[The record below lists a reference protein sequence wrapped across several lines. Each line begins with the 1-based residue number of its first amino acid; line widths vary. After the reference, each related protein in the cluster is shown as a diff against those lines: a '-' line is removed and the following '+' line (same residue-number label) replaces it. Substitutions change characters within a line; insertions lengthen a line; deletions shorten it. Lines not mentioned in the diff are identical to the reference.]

1 MNFISAHCHKTIG
14 YASQHVAAPAAGAAG
29 TIGMWQFHWHMGHSV
44 KNIVFDMLLAQ
55 ADNAAAA
62 DPYVAW
68 HVHNPVGGAI
78 VDTTPKARNPVID
91 ASTSD
96 TPDTYNRIV
105 VKLPVDGTLS
115 DDTDYAIDCH
125 AVDYARPV
133 SCLIYEEGENPVN
146 DATTGCVDPRISAL
160 DPILDDRME
169 DLMKGTSEIWGTNAG
184 PILCWSADNAAG
196 VLSVVNQASY
206 INAWNPAFGTTI
218 DDTVACNKILL
229 SYHNTAVQATV
240 PVTMAVYAERTVGA
254 GTCTVRY
261 TNGTDTLT
269 TGAITTA
276 GWYTV
281 TGTLPAAALDHYTVH
296 AQTGAATT
304 LEIWSVCVYEYQ

>member
-133 SCLIYEEGENPVN
+133 SCLIYEEGENPVFN
-146 DATTGCVDPRISAL
+146 EGYL
-160 DPILDDRME
+160 G
-169 DLMKGTSEIWGTNAG
+169 DLGDKRWA
-184 PILCWSADNAAG
+184 
-196 VLSVVNQASY
+196 
-206 INAWNPAFGTTI
+206 NPM
-218 DDTVACNKILL
+218 L
-229 SYHNTAVQATV
+229 
-240 PVTMAVYAERTVGA
+240 VG
-254 GTCTVRY
+254 
-261 TNGTDTLT
+261 
-269 TGAITTA
+269 
-276 GWYTV
+276 
-281 TGTLPAAALDHYTVH
+281 
-296 AQTGAATT
+296 
-304 LEIWSVCVYEYQ
+304 